1 MADKKSK
8 SSSNKYSYKQPDERG
23 MTVKQ
28 SSCGCTY
35 LAGKKDEVL
44 PGMDKR
50 GRTSW
55 CGKSGGSS
63 GNCDFL

>member
-1 MADKKSK
+1 MADK
-8 SSSNKYSYKQPDERG
+8 QPKPNDERN

-35 LAGKKDEVL
+35 LSGKKGASVL